1 MNESYLLFTQAH
13 WRYVQGVRRAFA
25 DRLRAAYGAEWWRRG
40 VLEALDEPPRRNL
53 ERAAAHLPDG
63 ELPELLDVGHFA
75 PVTLR
80 NHAAVFA
87 GAFPQVDAAVARF
100 RRLAAL
106 RNRWAHLRGP
116 EWDESLALPA
126 LSLMNEVLI
135 PLRCPEALEIVEMI
149 QASNSQADSSPENL
163 PLELSPMDSAPDES
177 GGPESGGPESDEPES
192 DEPESDGIEIPPS
205 VRMWQEFQSYL
216 AMDYTLEPHDER
228 PDELVKAH
236 FRVANLAPSGDG
248 RPQITFRAV
257 HLYLKSGEGDKRYDL
272 GALEPGQSA
281 EKQDTLRR
289 RALPG
294 FQVRVEGDIDINR
307 LYRIG
312 SAHNFS
318 GELIDGV
325 LEEFTARFE
334 QIGVKELS
342 DRTMGAVSAFNPNMP
357 FAEVAEMRSQLAELQ
372 PVIEGRLRLLTQIQ
386 RQFFL
391 HPESGLGLH
400 CREVAQ
406 QLTELH
412 GKIRTVDSAIGDT
425 DAAQIHSLIADI
437 QQLQLSVLQ
446 VGETI
451 RALAGRRG

>member
-40 VLEALDEPPRRNL
+40 VLEALDEQPRRHL
-53 ERAAAHLPDG
+53 ERAAAHLPDE

-75 PVTLR
+75 PVMLR

-87 GAFPQVDAAVARF
+87 GAFPQVDAAIARF

-106 RNRWAHLRGP
+106 RHRWAHLRGP
-116 EWDESLALPA
+116 QWDESLALPA

-149 QASNSQADSSPENL
+149 QASNSPADYAPENL
-163 PLELSPMDSAPDES
+163 PPELSPMDSAPDES
-177 GGPESGGPESDEPES
+177 GGPESG
-192 DEPESDGIEIPPS
+192 GIEIPPS

-216 AMDYTLEPHDER
+216 AMDYTLEPDGQR

-257 HLYLKSGEGDKRYDL
+257 QLYLKSGEGDNRYDL
-272 GALEPGQSA
+272 GALAPGQSA

-307 LYRIG
+307 LYHIG
-312 SAHNFS
+312 SAQNFS

-325 LEEFTARFE
+325 LEEFTAQFDE
-334 QIGVKELS
+334 LDIKELS

-357 FAEVAEMRSQLAELQ
+357 FAEVAEMRSRLAELQ

-386 RQFFL
+386 RQFYL

-400 CREVAQ
+400 CQEVAQ
-406 QLTELH
+406 QLRELH
-412 GKIRTVDSAIGDT
+412 GKIRTMDSAIGDT

>member
-25 DRLRAAYGAEWWRRG
+25 ERLRAAYGAEWWRRG
-40 VLEALDEPPRRNL
+40 VLEALDESPRRNL
-53 ERAAAHLPDG
+53 ERAATELADE

-116 EWDESLALPA
+116 AWDESLALPA

-149 QASNSQADSSPENL
+149 HASNGPADYSPENL
-163 PLELSPMDSAPDES
+163 LPELSPTDSAPDES
-177 GGPESGGPESDEPES
+177 GGPES
-192 DEPESDGIEIPPS
+192 DGIDIPPS

-216 AMDYTLEPHDER
+216 AMEYSLEPDGQR
-228 PDELVKAH
+228 PDELVRAH
-236 FRVANLAPSGDG
+236 FRIANLAPSGDG
-248 RPQITFRAV
+248 RPQIIFRAV
-257 HLYLKSGEGDKRYDL
+257 HLYLRSGGSDNRYDL
-272 GALEPGQSA
+272 GALAPGQSA

-294 FQVRVEGDIDINR
+294 LEVRVEGEIDFNR

-312 SAHNFS
+312 SAQNFS

-325 LEEFTARFE
+325 LEEFTAQFE
-334 QIGVKELS
+334 QIGIKELS
-342 DRTMGAVSAFNPNMP
+342 DRTMGAVSAFSPNMP
-357 FAEVAEMRSQLAELQ
+357 FEEVAEMRSQLAELQ
-372 PVIEGRLRLLTQIQ
+372 PVIEGRLRLLAQMQ

-391 HPESGLGLH
+391 HPESGLGQP
-400 CREVAQ
+400 CQEVAQ
-406 QLTELH
+406 HLRELH
-412 GKIRTVDSAIGDT
+412 GKIRTVDSAIGNT

-437 QQLQLSVLQ
+437 QQMQLSVLQ

>member
-149 QASNSQADSSPENL
+149 QASNSPADSSPENL
-163 PLELSPMDSAPDES
+163 PPELSLMDSAPDETGGPES
-177 GGPESGGPESDEPES
+177 GGPESGGPEN
-192 DEPESDGIEIPPS
+192 DGIEIPPS

-236 FRVANLAPSGDG
+236 FRVANLAPAGDG

-294 FQVRVEGDIDINR
+294 LEVRVEGDIDINR

-312 SAHNFS
+312 SAGNLS
-318 GELIDGV
+318 GEIIDSV
-325 LEEFTARFE
+325 LQEFAAQFEE
-334 QIGVKELS
+334 IDIKELS
-342 DRTMGAVSAFNPNMP
+342 DRTLAAISSFSPNMP
-357 FAEVAEMRSQLAELQ
+357 FAEVAVLRRDLTALK
-372 PVIEGRLRLLTQIQ
+372 PLIEERVELLTEMEQ
-386 RQFFL
+386 QFFL